1 VYTTATVG
9 NRAAFTPPAYNKAVQ
24 IPHIVRTRGA
34 TITVESG
41 RDLAGL
47 RRVGRVVTL
56 AIEEMKTA
64 LDPGMTTAELDA
76 VGAGVYA
83 RYGAR
88 SAPQAVYG
96 FPGVNLISV
105 NDEAVHGV
113 PGGRIIQ
120 RGDLV
125 KIDVTA
131 EIGGYVADA
140 AITVALPS
148 GPEVHDELK
157 ECAELAFARAASV
170 ARAGRPVN
178 KIGRVVETTVLRRGF
193 TVLAGLGGHGVGR
206 SIHEPP
212 TIPNQVD
219 RRLDLPLTEGLV
231 VTIEPIIASG
241 SERTVEGRDGWTIR
255 TADGS
260 PAAHHEHTIVITKG
274 SPIVLTAA

>member
-1 VYTTATVG
+1 M
-9 NRAAFTPPAYNKAVQ
+9 
-24 IPHIVRTRGA
+24 
-34 TITVESG
+34 TIESDN
-41 RDLAGL
+41 DLNGL
-47 RRVGRVVTL
+47 RRAGRVVAL
-56 AIEEMKTA
+56 AIEAMKAA
-64 LDPGMTTAELDA
+64 LEPGMTTAELDA
-76 VGAGVYA
+76 VGVEVYE

-88 SAPQAVYG
+88 SAPQLVYG

-125 KIDVTA
+125 KIDVTT

-140 AITVALPS
+140 AVTVALPS
-148 GPEVHDELK
+148 GPEVHEELRD
-157 ECAELAFARAASV
+157 CAELAFARAASV

-178 KIGRVVETTVLRRGF
+178 EIGRVVETTVSRQSF
-193 TVLAGLGGHGVGR
+193 TVLTGLSGHGVGR

-212 TIPNQVD
+212 TIPNQFD
-219 RRLDLPLTEGLV
+219 RRLYSPLTEGLV
-231 VTIEPIIASG
+231 VAIEPIIASG

-255 TADGS
+255 TADGI
-260 PAAHHEHTIVITKG
+260 PAAHYEHTIVVTRR